1 MAAVGTARL
10 TGDLVTQG
18 VGASISRRQITDVL
32 HEPGDPELVL
42 DFVAAESGE
51 HAAVSMTWSRDDLE
65 QLLETASGDE
75 VVLIFDRDELS
86 GAFDDVEAHGLR
98 THAAVF
104 AVAAVGTLGAGASIA
119 GATVLGGAGA
129 GAAATPATATSTA
142 AEIAALQAR
151 SEALNQQYGLG
162 DAGNSAEIAAL
173 QARSEALN
181 QQYGLGDAG
190 NSAEIAALQARSE
203 ALNQQYK
210 LGDSAVADSSG
221 GLTLQ
226 TPTVDDALLVGGLL
240 LTIAGATFVV
250 RRSAPGRPA

>member
-1 MAAVGTARL
+1 M
-10 TGDLVTQG
+10 
-18 VGASISRRQITDVL
+18 
-32 HEPGDPELVL
+32 L

-51 HAAVSMTWSRDDLE
+51 HAIISMTWSRDDLE
-65 QLLETASGDE
+65 QLLEAASGDE
-75 VVLIFDRDELS
+75 VVLMFDRDELT

-119 GATVLGGAGA
+119 NATVQGDSSAGT
-129 GAAATPATATSTA
+129 AATPATATSAA

-162 DAGNSAEIAAL
+162 DADTSAEIAAL

-190 NSAEIAALQARSE
+190 
-203 ALNQQYK
+203 
-210 LGDSAVADSSG
+210 DSSG
-221 GLTLQ
+221 GLTIQ
-226 TPTVDDALLVGGLL
+226 RPTAADGLLVGGLL

-250 RRSAPGRPA
+250 RRTAPGRPA

>member
-1 MAAVGTARL
+1 
-10 TGDLVTQG
+10 VTQRR

-32 HEPGDPELVL
+32 HEPDGAPELVL
-42 DFVAAESGE
+42 DLVAAESAE
-51 HAAVSMTWSRDDLE
+51 HATISMAWSRDDLE
-65 QLLETASGDE
+65 QLLESASGDD
-75 VVLIFDRDELS
+75 VVLVFDRDELT

-119 GATVLGGAGA
+119 NATVLGGAGA
-129 GAAATPATATSTA
+129 GSAATPAAPTSTA

-181 QQYGLGDAG
+181 QQYGLGD
-190 NSAEIAALQARSE
+190 SAAT
-203 ALNQQYK
+203 
-210 LGDSAVADSSG
+210 GSSG

-226 TPTVDDALLVGGLL
+226 QPTADDALLVGGLL

-250 RRSAPGRPA
+250 RRTAHHGRPA